1 MTVRNGMDLTTVRRF
16 REGIAA
22 SLIAVLVAVLVAVLG
37 AGSAVAQ
44 DAPQL
49 QVRQHYE
56 FGKPRMT
63 IYVIG
68 ATGAPGIWLVN
79 TDISFVEMLAITLP
93 EGVGALSLDVTQN
106 STIELYR
113 SDNSGRRLVYSQDL
127 REVLKGLAP
136 SPTLQHNDLL
146 LFETITRPR
155 RRISFRGVTSA
166 IGTAASMILLYFRIR
181 DATT

>member
-1 MTVRNGMDLTTVRRF
+1 MTAGNEMDLTTTRRF
-16 REGIAA
+16 HRNVVGRIAA
-22 SLIAVLVAVLVAVLG
+22 SVVALLV
-37 AGSAVAQ
+37 AGSAAAQ
-44 DAPQL
+44 DAPEM
-49 QVRQHYE
+49 QVRQHFE
-56 FGKPRMT
+56 LGKPRMT

-93 EGVGALSLDVTQN
+93 EGVGTLSLDVVQN
-106 STIELYR
+106 SAIELYR

-155 RRISFRGVTSA
+155 RRITFRGVTST
-166 IGTAASMILLYFRIR
+166 IGTAASMLLLYLRLR
-181 DATT
+181 DAT